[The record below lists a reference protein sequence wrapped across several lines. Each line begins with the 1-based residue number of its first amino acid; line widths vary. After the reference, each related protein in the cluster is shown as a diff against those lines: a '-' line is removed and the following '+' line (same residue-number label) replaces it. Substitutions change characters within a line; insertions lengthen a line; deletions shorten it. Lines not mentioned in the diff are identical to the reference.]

1 MNDLTLVD
9 FEVETRTVTLTSTHC
24 TLLSDCLRFVMDDEA
39 QRKSFEELFD
49 VFHGKEGA
57 FTLTIA
63 KWYLAEHA
71 VMCLQGHLQETLSYE
86 TFPHRHRA
94 FEELHRL
101 IDGEA

>member
-1 MNDLTLVD
+1 MKELTLVD
-9 FEVETRTVTLTSTHC
+9 FEVETRTVTLTSAHC
-24 TLLSDCLRFVMDDEA
+24 TLLSDCLRFVMDDQA

-57 FTLTIA
+57 FTLTVA
-63 KWYLAEHA
+63 KWYVVEHA

-86 TFPHRHRA
+86 TFPDRHQA